1 MEDVMF
7 SKIALLLTVTA
18 AAGATV
24 VLASNDAYA
33 RGGKEHFVQ
42 DYKFNKPMHGYSG
55 RAGNYYCDYVRIPD
69 RKCAVVGGAERCKV
83 VGWTLRQT
91 CY

>member
-1 MEDVMF
+1 MF
-7 SKIALLLTVTA
+7 SKIALTLAVTA
-18 AAGATV
+18 AAATTAMIGATG
-24 VLASNDAYA
+24 AEA

-42 DYKFNKPMHGYSG
+42 DYQFAKPMHGYSG
-55 RAGNYYCDYVRIPD
+55 RAGNYYCDYVRLPD
-69 RKCAVVGGAERCKV
+69 RRCTVTAGGQERCKV

>member
-1 MEDVMF
+1 ML
-7 SKIALLLTVTA
+7 SKIALALAVLTA
-18 AAGATV
+18 AGSTAMIGATG
-24 VLASNDAYA
+24 AEA

-42 DYKFNKPMHGYSG
+42 DYQFKKPMHGYSG
-55 RAGNYYCDYVRIPD
+55 RAGNYYCDYVRLPE
-69 RKCAVVGGAERCKV
+69 RRCMVTAGGQERCKV

>member
-1 MEDVMF
+1 MF
-7 SKIALLLTVTA
+7 GKYALALTLTA
-18 AAGATV
+18 LAGLTASLGAT
-24 VLASNDAYA
+24 DAQA

-42 DYKFNKPMHGYSG
+42 DYKFAKPMHGYSG
-55 RAGNYYCDYVRIPD
+55 RAGNYYCDYVRMPD
-69 RKCAVVGGAERCKV
+69 RQCAVVSGVERCRV